1 MANLQERRASDFRW
15 DVRHIYLRLQ
25 RRLAHSFSSHSLC
38 VSISVSAKYTL
49 SNTRWNRGLSA
60 FAKVNWLHTITT
72 SCTQAGYRLWP
83 NYSKLLP
90 TCFLTVIYR
99 QAVVSTAVT
108 NMFCIEWQSYI
119 IQVIEWSFKWL
130 SDWVI
135 IQVIEWQRYII
146 EVNNRDKKDMENE
159 QMSTKTQVRQLM
171 NLALLQIWQLH
182 LWGDKWLWRG
192 IQSYQL
198 SASYWL
204 DTTIHQFNRYNMKS
218 QERDVSSLL
227 YSDVPVLPARYDI
240 SRI

>member
-1 MANLQERRASDFRW
+1 MVNLQERRASDFRW

-72 SCTQAGYRLWP
+72 SYTQAGYRLWP

-99 QAVVSTAVT
+99 QAVVSTTVT

-130 SDWVI
+130 SDRVTSLKS
-135 IQVIEWQRYII
+135 QQQGQKRYG
-146 EVNNRDKKDMENE
+146 KWTNE
-159 QMSTKTQVRQLM
+159 KMSTKTQVRQLM

-204 DTTIHQFNRYNMKS
+204 DTAIHQFSRYNMKS

-227 YSDVPVLPARYDI
+227 YSDVPILPARYKF